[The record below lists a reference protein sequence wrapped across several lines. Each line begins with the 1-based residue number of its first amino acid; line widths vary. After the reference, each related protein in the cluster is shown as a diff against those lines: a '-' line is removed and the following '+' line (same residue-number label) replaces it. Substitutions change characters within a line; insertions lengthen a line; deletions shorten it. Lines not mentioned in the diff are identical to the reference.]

1 MEYYRNQPV
10 FLFDEFYGQVPVQW
24 LKQFCDRTATICE
37 VKGGARAFKPMVV
50 VITTNTTDW
59 KHRWWPGQLP
69 EEVEAFER
77 RITLRINCEQ
87 RGPPHPTQEMKEFDA
102 KVRELLKDSPVM
114 QKKD

>member
-1 MEYYRNQPV
+1 MEHYRGQRV

-37 VKGGARAFKPMVV
+37 TKGGARAFKPMVV

-77 RITLRINCEQ
+77 RITLSIELETA
-87 RGPPHPTQEMKEFDA
+87 GPPHPTQEMQEFDA
-102 KVRELLKDSPVM
+102 KVRAVMKDHICV
-114 QKKD
+114 KK